1 MWKLSGTGKKLRV
14 LYGKNIVTFVT
25 FTAEVKMKKLIEQI
39 VKFGVVGIVATIV
52 DWAIF
57 AILVEVYGASAVLA
71 GAVGLKTWKTIA
83 TIISFSVSVVVNY
96 IGSMK
101 YVFERRDDMSRTKE
115 FIILLVLSI
124 IGLIINVIII
134 RALDG
139 IDSYF
144 KDWPAIIS
152 RFAYMIP
159 KVIATLVV
167 LVWNFVSRKLLLEKK

>member
-1 MWKLSGTGKKLRV
+1 
-14 LYGKNIVTFVT
+14 
-25 FTAEVKMKKLIEQI
+25 MKKLIEQI
-39 VKFGVVGIVATIV
+39 VKFGVVGVVATII
-52 DWAIF
+52 DWVLF
-57 AILVEVYGASAVLA
+57 AILVELYGASDIFA
-71 GAVGLKTWKTIA
+71 GVMGLKTWKTIA

-115 FIILLVLSI
+115 FLIFLVLSI

-134 RALDG
+134 RSLDG

-144 KDWPAIIS
+144 KNWPAIIS

-167 LVWNFVSRKLLLEKK
+167 LV

>member
-1 MWKLSGTGKKLRV
+1 M
-14 LYGKNIVTFVT
+14 
-25 FTAEVKMKKLIEQI
+25 
-39 VKFGVVGIVATIV
+39 
-52 DWAIF
+52 
-57 AILVEVYGASAVLA
+57 YGASAVLA

-115 FIILLVLSI
+115 FIIFLVLSI

>member
-1 MWKLSGTGKKLRV
+1 
-14 LYGKNIVTFVT
+14 
-25 FTAEVKMKKLIEQI
+25 MKKLIEQI
-39 VKFGVVGIVATIV
+39 VKFGVVGVVATII
-52 DWAIF
+52 DWVLF
-57 AILVEVYGASAVLA
+57 AIRVELYGASDIFFFFFF
-71 GAVGLKTWKTIA
+71 LKTWKTIA

-115 FIILLVLSI
+115 FLIFLVLSI

-134 RALDG
+134 RSLDG

-144 KDWPAIIS
+144 KNWPAIIS